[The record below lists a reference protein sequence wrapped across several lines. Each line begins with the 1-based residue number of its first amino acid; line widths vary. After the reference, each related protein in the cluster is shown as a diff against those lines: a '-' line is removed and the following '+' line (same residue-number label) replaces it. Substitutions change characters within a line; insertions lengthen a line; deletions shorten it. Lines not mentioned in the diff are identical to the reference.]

1 MKLCLITN
9 YSNRAYINESLI
21 FDKLIDTLNISTED
35 IFNILDVNSVYK
47 VNKKYTHSLILFDY
61 KSTSISPFQSYL
73 SEVKIPKIFIVD
85 TIPHLHKD
93 LDIEFS
99 KDILND
105 SLSQLTLL
113 SIEHQTLLYE
123 KYADGF
129 IFYTKENINLFNS
142 YYNLNSQKP
151 VTSILPSLGN
161 KQDIKINFDNFNLNK
176 NIGFNGSPSYPNGL
190 LNTANTLMS
199 LPEYSMNLYGSHGRS
214 DINDEI
220 LVNNITHSNS
230 NIKFKGQLKNYN
242 KFFKEN
248 HIYHNITLYDSCNY
262 FAIISL
268 LNGVIPIFSKNSNTL
283 EYIPSYPFITDH
295 SIDSIKNVLNTIA
308 DTPKNKLKDILNG
321 TIPSLQRF
329 NDKDTK
335 VLYLNFL
342 NSF

>member
-9 YSNRAYINESLI
+9 YSNRAYVNESLI

-73 SEVKIPKIFIVD
+73 SEVKIPKIFIID
-85 TIPHLHKD
+85 TIPQFHKE
-93 LDIEFS
+93 LDIKFS
-99 KDILND
+99 KDILNG

-113 SIEHQTLLYE
+113 SISHQTLLYE

-129 IFYTKENINLFNS
+129 VFYNKGDINLFSS

-151 VTSILPSLGN
+151 AICILPSLGS
-161 KQDIKINFDNFNLNK
+161 KQDIKINFENFNLNK
-176 NIGFNGSPSYPNGL
+176 NIGFNGSPSYSNGL
-190 LNTANTLMS
+190 FSIASTLMT
-199 LPEYSMNLYGSHGRS
+199 LPQYHMNLYGSHGR
-214 DINDEI
+214 NDLNNETLI
-220 LVNNITHSNS
+220 NNITYSNP
-230 NIKFKGQLKNYN
+230 NIKFKGKLKNYN
-242 KFFKEN
+242 RFFNEN

-262 FAIISL
+262 FTIISL
-268 LNGVIPIFSKNSNTL
+268 LNGVVPILSKNSNTL
-283 EYIPSYPFITDH
+283 EYIPSYPFTSDH
-295 SIDSIKNVLNTIA
+295 SIDSIQSTLSNIIN
-308 DTPKNKLKDILNG
+308 TPKNELKDILNS

-329 NDKDTK
+329 NDEDTK
-335 VLYLNFL
+335 TLYFNFL